1 MATRSIKFSPASNRA
16 LLGPSKLH
24 RFGEHGIL
32 LALPVSVAL
41 WTAIGML
48 IF

>member
-1 MATRSIKFSPASNRA
+1 MATRSIKFSPAPHRA
-16 LLGPSKLH
+16 LLRPSKLH

-41 WTAIGML
+41 WAVIGML

>member
-1 MATRSIKFSPASNRA
+1 MATRSIKFSPA
-16 LLGPSKLH
+16 LLRPSKLH

-41 WTAIGML
+41 WAVIGML